1 MQCPHRSG
9 LSECLLSVLSLIH
22 ISGRNV
28 TLFEKRDSLG
38 GVVRYVIPEFR
49 IPSASIDKDVALMEK
64 MGVEVKLN
72 QEIKTIASLKEM
84 GYDKV
89 ILAVGASKPGLL
101 NLEKG
106 EAVNALAFLEEF
118 KKTDGHLNLGS
129 EVVVIGGGNTAMDA
143 ARAAKRADA
152 VKKVSL
158 VYRRTKRYMPA
169 DAEELELAMED
180 GVEFAELLSPCLLY
194 TSRCV

>member
-1 MQCPHRSG
+1 
-9 LSECLLSVLSLIH
+9 
-22 ISGRNV
+22 
-28 TLFEKRDSLG
+28 
-38 GVVRYVIPEFR
+38 
-49 IPSASIDKDVALMEK
+49 MEK

-72 QEIKTIASLKEM
+72 QEIKTISSLKEM
-84 GYDKV
+84 GYGKI

-118 KKTDGHLNLGS
+118 KKADGHLNLGS

-143 ARAAKRADA
+143 ARAAKRADG

-169 DAEELELAMED
+169 DAEELELA
-180 GVEFAELLSPCLLY
+180 V
-194 TSRCV
+194 